1 MDKDKELEECKK
13 LNMMLERW
21 MEVDE
26 GEAWDAPEWERRSEL
41 SKKLVE
47 RYLPLIEQLAQA
59 GLIGFVFRTNKNRHE
74 GLAEFI
80 SFEADGA
87 YENGNIEI
95 TGYQH
100 TGGSAEGSP
109 AFDKLRKKLLRTKRA
124 KS

>member
-1 MDKDKELEECKK
+1 MSEEDKELQECKK
-13 LNMMLERW
+13 LNMLLERW

-47 RYLPLIEQLAQA
+47 RYLPLVEQLAQA
-59 GLIGFVFRTNKNRHE
+59 GLISFAFRTNRNRYE
-74 GLAEFI
+74 GLKEFI
-80 SFEADGA
+80 TFEADGA

-100 TGGSAEGSP
+100 SGGSAKGSP
-109 AFDKLRKKLLRTKRA
+109 AFDKLLEDLEGETDD
-124 KS
+124 